1 MRWLAIGIGNTLRR
15 DDGIGPWL
23 AERIE
28 EWRLPGIRTKTV
40 HQLTPEIAAEIA
52 EANAVL
58 FLDASAVGESELR
71 RVVGHEET
79 ALGHAM
85 SPSAFLAMLHRIG
98 VSQPPAWLASVRAT
112 DFDFGEG
119 LSSASNDECERL
131 LPAIRGL
138 LLENSACTK
147 SA

>member
-58 FLDASAVGESELR
+58 FLDASAVGESLAGSNE
-71 RVVGHEET
+71 VVTGQVVE
-79 ALGHAM
+79 
-85 SPSAFLAMLHRIG
+85 
-98 VSQPPAWLASVRAT
+98 
-112 DFDFGEG
+112 
-119 LSSASNDECERL
+119 ASNTSGDSYKFNCHF
-131 LPAIRGL
+131 
-138 LLENSACTK
+138 
-147 SA
+147 